1 MLIIKKIDLKKIKT
15 ARTKQHLTLQDLA
28 DSLNLSHRSVY
39 ALKERGKR
47 SFRVDELPTLCRV
60 LHLTLDEIYTKE

>member
-1 MLIIKKIDLKKIKT
+1 MEKINLEKIKN

-39 ALKERGKR
+39 ALKEQGKR
-47 SFRVDELPTLCRV
+47 SFKVDELPTLCGV

>member
-1 MLIIKKIDLKKIKT
+1 MEKINLEKIKN

-39 ALKERGKR
+39 ALKEQGKR
-47 SFRVDELPTLCRV
+47 SFKVGELPTLCKV

>member
-1 MLIIKKIDLKKIKT
+1 MLIIEKINLEKIKT

-39 ALKERGKR
+39 ALKEQGKR
-47 SFRVDELPTLCRV
+47 SFKVDELPTLCKV
-60 LHLTLDEIYTKE
+60 LHLTLEEIYTKE

>member
-1 MLIIKKIDLKKIKT
+1 MEKINLEKIKN

-39 ALKERGKR
+39 ALKEQGKR
-47 SFRVDELPTLCRV
+47 SFKVGELPTLCRV

>member
-1 MLIIKKIDLKKIKT
+1 MEKINLEKIKN

-28 DSLNLSHRSVY
+28 GSLNLSHRSVY
-39 ALKERGKR
+39 ALKEQGKR
-47 SFRVDELPTLCRV
+47 SFKVDELPTLCRV